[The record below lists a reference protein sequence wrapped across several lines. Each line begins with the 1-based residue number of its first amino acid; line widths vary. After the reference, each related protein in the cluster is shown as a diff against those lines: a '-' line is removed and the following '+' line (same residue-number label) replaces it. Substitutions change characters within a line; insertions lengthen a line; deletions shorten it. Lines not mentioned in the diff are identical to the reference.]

1 MSDIPEIKNDN
12 DSGHEQD
19 RVEEINDDI
28 NKEKRKLSKQSLR
41 SNQPIV
47 K

>member
-1 MSDIPEIKNDN
+1 MSEIPEIKNDN

-19 RVEEINDDI
+19 RVEEIKVDM
-28 NKEKRKLSKQSLR
+28 NKDRRKFSKQSLR
-41 SNQPIV
+41 FTQPIV

>member
-19 RVEEINDDI
+19 RVEEIKDDI
-28 NKEKRKLSKQSLR
+28 NKERRKLSKQSLR